1 MKLRVTMFNPFRGLL
16 DAIWTPFDL
25 LGDSPEKDLLE
36 LAYLNYITRLMRAR
50 QIATKLS
57 VQELEELF
65 DQYPELQNDAEL
77 QRIYARKKGDEYG
90 S

>member
-1 MKLRVTMFNPFRGLL
+1 MFNPFRGLL

-25 LGDSPEKDLLE
+25 LGDSPEKAMLE

-50 QIATKLS
+50 EIAPKLS
-57 VQELEELF
+57 LQELEELF
-65 DQYPELQNDAEL
+65 EKYPDLRNDAEL
-77 QRIYARKKGDEYG
+77 QRIYARKEWEEYG